1 MVTNVIPE
9 RVMTDCGE
17 MNKTRAEDIVTEA
30 DHQDAS
36 EVILIANIGEAG
48 ELHEWSSL
56 SSCWHGRLFSN
67 ILHQKDIG
75 IHRPHIVV
83 ILQFLLEF

>member
-36 EVILIANIGEAG
+36 EVILIANTGEAG
-48 ELHEWSSL
+48 ELHE
-56 SSCWHGRLFSN
+56 
-67 ILHQKDIG
+67 
-75 IHRPHIVV
+75 
-83 ILQFLLEF
+83 